1 MIVKLTGFADEISPD
16 LTIQLDVLHTERIRY
31 LELRSVWG
39 KNVIDLDNQSL
50 IKVKEALISRE
61 IQVSSIGSPIGKIG
75 VLDDF
80 QEHVAEF
87 DKVIEIAKYLG
98 TNFIRIFSFFIPEG
112 DDPFIYRDEVI
123 RRMNIFVKR
132 AEEEGV
138 ILLHENE
145 KGIFGSDAER
155 CLDLL
160 TTCESP
166 NFRAVFDPANFVQCG
181 VKPFTDAYPLLEK
194 YIEYVHVKDAIFSS
208 GTVVPAGEGDGQIEE
223 MYRALKAKGY
233 KGFMSLEPHLA
244 AEGTFFGFSGPELFK
259 VATKKLKE
267 ILGNIDAEW
276 K

>member
-50 IKVKEALISRE
+50 IKVKEALISRG

-80 QEHVAEF
+80 QAHVAEF

-98 TNFIRIFSFFIPEG
+98 TNFIRVFSFFIPEG
-112 DDPFIYRDEVI
+112 DDPLIYRDEVM

-160 TTCESP
+160 TTCQSP

-194 YIEYVHVKDAIFSS
+194 YIEYVHVKDAIFSN

>member
-50 IKVKEALISRE
+50 IKVKETLISRG

-80 QEHVAEF
+80 QAHVAEF

-98 TNFIRIFSFFIPEG
+98 TNFIRVFSFFIPEG
-112 DDPFIYRDEVI
+112 DDPLIYRDEVM

-160 TTCESP
+160 TTCQSP

-194 YIEYVHVKDAIFSS
+194 YIEYVHVKDAIFSN

-223 MYRALKAKGY
+223 MYRALKASGY
-233 KGFMSLEPHLA
+233 TGFMSLEPHLA
-244 AEGTFFGFSGPELFK
+244 AEGTYRGFSGPELFK
-259 VATKKLKE
+259 VAAKKLKE
-267 ILGNIDAEW
+267 ILRNIDAEW
-276 K
+276 E

>member
-1 MIVKLTGFADEISPD
+1 MIVKLSGFADEISPD
-16 LTIQLDVLHTERIRY
+16 LNIQLDVLHTERINY

-39 KNVIDLDNQSL
+39 KNIVDIDFQEVIQ
-50 IKVKEALISRE
+50 VKEVLDSKG

-75 VLDDF
+75 IQDDF
-80 QEHVAEF
+80 QGHLAKF
-87 DKVIEIAKYLG
+87 DKVIETAKYLG
-98 TNFIRIFSFFIPEG
+98 TRFIRVFSFFIPE
-112 DDPFIYRDEVI
+112 DKDPLIYRDEVM
-123 RRMNIFVKR
+123 RRMNILVRR
-132 AEEEGV
+132 AEEGGV

-160 TTCESP
+160 TTCQSP

-181 VKPFTDAYPLLEK
+181 VKPFTDAYPLLEN
-194 YIEYVHVKDAIFSS
+194 YIEYVHVKDALFSN

-244 AEGTFFGFSGPELFK
+244 AEGTFFGFSGSELFK
-259 VATKKLKE
+259 VATKQLKE
-267 ILGNIDAEW
+267 ILRSIDAEW

>member
-145 KGIFGSDAER
+145 KGIFGSDVER

-160 TTCESP
+160 TTCQSP